1 MFEKF
6 QTLQIDDLIAKKPA
20 SPRDSS
26 KLMVLRRN
34 NQQIESKIF
43 ADILQ
48 YFDKGDCLV
57 INNTKVFAAKILGKK
72 KTGGAVEVLLI
83 APTSDKKTWKTL
95 SMDYKPDME
104 IFFED
109 GVVGKFLDKT
119 DDNEF
124 LMEFNTSDILEY
136 ADKHGN
142 MPLPPYIEKA
152 RKISGEK
159 TKIEKD
165 KDDYQTIYAK
175 ETGSIAA
182 PTAGFHFTENLL
194 EKLKDKGVQIV
205 EITLHV
211 GFGTFKPLKTSPED
225 HQMLP
230 EFAVIDESTAKIIN
244 DAKKSGGRLF
254 ATGTTCVRTLESF
267 ADPENKGEVLSGQKN
282 TDLFIYPPYKFKVID
297 CLITNFHLADST
309 PICLASA
316 FLDDTDFLLEA
327 YRQAVEEKYRFYSFG
342 DAMLIL

>member
-6 QTLQIDDLIAKKPA
+6 TKLQIENLIAKKPA

-26 KLMVLRRN
+26 KLMVLRRDN
-34 NQQIESKIF
+34 RQIESKIF
-43 ADILQ
+43 ADILE
-48 YFDKGDCLV
+48 YFNESDCLV
-57 INNTKVFAAKILGKK
+57 INNTKVFPAKILGKK

-83 APTSDKKTWKTL
+83 APTSDKKIWKTL
-95 SMDYKPDME
+95 SMDYKPNTE

-119 DDNEF
+119 SDNEF
-124 LMEFNTSDILEY
+124 FMEFNTENILEY
-136 ADKHGN
+136 ADKHGK

-152 RKISGEK
+152 RKISGENP
-159 TKIEKD
+159 KIDAD

-175 ETGSIAA
+175 STGSIAA
-182 PTAGFHFTENLL
+182 PTAGFHFTKNLL
-194 EKLKDKGVQIV
+194 EKLKQKGVKIV
-205 EITLHV
+205 EVTLHV
-211 GFGTFKPLKTSPED
+211 GFGTFKPLKTSPQK

-230 EFAVIDESTAKIIN
+230 EFAVIDENTAQIIN
-244 DAKKSGGRLF
+244 ITKQSGGKLF

-267 ADPENKGEVLSGQKN
+267 ANPDKKGEVLSGAKDTN
-282 TDLFIYPPYKFKVID
+282 LFIYPPYKFKVID

-316 FLDDTDFLLEA
+316 FLGDTDFLYNA
-327 YRQAVEEKYRFYSFG
+327 YVQAVKEKYRFYSFG